1 MFKKIVIASAILAA
15 TSSLAFAADAAPYV
29 GASLGWNN
37 NNYNLKNSA
46 GTTST
51 NFNANGA
58 TGGIFAGVGAKVNQS
73 IYLGGEAFVNGG
85 SMTSSNKSTDAFGTT
100 DKINKTYSYGLD
112 FVPGLMVTDTTK
124 VYAKAGVV
132 RSRFKLTQT
141 AGVGSGLTTGSA
153 STTVTGGRLGLGVQT
168 EVNKSFDVRG
178 DFVHTAYNS
187 FTTYGNKVKP
197 SDNELTLGL
206 VYKID

>member
-37 NNYNLKNSA
+37 NTFNLKNST
-46 GTTST
+46 GSTST
-51 NFNANGA
+51 NFNANGL
-58 TGGIFAGVGAKVNQS
+58 TGGVFGGVGAKVNQN

-85 SMTSSNKSTDAFGTT
+85 SMTSTNKTTDTFGTT
-100 DKINKTYSYGLD
+100 DKLNKTYSFGLD
-112 FVPGLMVTDTTK
+112 FVPGIMVTDTTK

-132 RSRFKLTQT
+132 RSRFKLTQN
-141 AGVGSGLTTGSA
+141 AGVGSGLTSGST
-153 STTVTGGRLGLGVQT
+153 STSATGGRLGLGVQT

-178 DFVHTAYNS
+178 EFVHTAYSS
-187 FTTYGNKVKP
+187 FTTYGNKIKP
-197 SDNELTLGL
+197 SNNELTLGL